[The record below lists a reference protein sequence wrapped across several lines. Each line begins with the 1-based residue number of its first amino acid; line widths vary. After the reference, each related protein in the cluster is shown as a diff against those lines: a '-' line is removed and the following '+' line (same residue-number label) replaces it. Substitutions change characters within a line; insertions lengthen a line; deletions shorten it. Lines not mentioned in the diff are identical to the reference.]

1 MPGAAIVVLRYF
13 FAVLLC
19 NMHFDSGCLG
29 ILDSRQGLGILMK
42 HLMTVAFGLLVL
54 LSLLAGVAKL
64 FQAPQE
70 VAFFSAAGLGLVP
83 LMFNGI
89 IQVVGSLL
97 SILPKTRLP
106 GLGLVVAGFMMSVL
120 VIAMT
125 GNMPFAAFSMLPVLF
140 GAVVIFLERRKQ
152 MAQ

>member
-1 MPGAAIVVLRYF
+1 
-13 FAVLLC
+13 
-19 NMHFDSGCLG
+19 
-29 ILDSRQGLGILMK
+29 MK